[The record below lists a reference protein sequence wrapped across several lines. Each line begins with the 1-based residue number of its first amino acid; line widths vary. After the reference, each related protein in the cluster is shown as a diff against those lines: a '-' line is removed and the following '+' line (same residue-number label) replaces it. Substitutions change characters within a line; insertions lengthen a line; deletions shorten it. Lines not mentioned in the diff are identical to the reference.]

1 MPPEP
6 ADVMAAIPAAVSA
19 SVVLVTTSTLY
30 GSAAAALIFADALAG
45 TTRPRLNRARPSV
58 LLHIQTLLEMCDPRA
73 ARASPLATAPERP
86 SLTPASSSG
95 RRPLLRNR
103 TQFLSGTRLNLACE
117 PPVRQLDCMS

>member
-58 LLHIQTLLEMCDPRA
+58 LLHMQTLLEMCDPRA
-73 ARASPLATAPERP
+73 VRVSPLATAPERP
-86 SLTPASSSG
+86 ALTPASSSAEDPFCATEHNFCRG
-95 RRPLLRNR
+95 
-103 TQFLSGTRLNLACE
+103 
-117 PPVRQLDCMS
+117 LD